1 MIEQALATTRGGQP
15 LHVVHFTTALSRS
28 AAGVHEALLG
38 LTRHMAGMPGTRIS
52 IVGVVLEPARWQE
65 DLATWKLA
73 GAEVHATTV
82 QSVAAAKWFLYMAAT
97 LPIEGTSVVHAHGIW
112 TGGSLA
118 AGRLA
123 ERCRCPLVISPH
135 GMLEP
140 WAFNH
145 RRRKK
150 AIPWLMWERRVLVN
164 ATLLQAMSDQEADA
178 IADRGLHN
186 PVAIHGIGLDL
197 DKVAARAP
205 RETGRH
211 TCLFLSRIHPKKGLP
226 MLLQAWASVRP
237 RDWRLV
243 IAGPDEGGHLAE
255 LQALAQRMGI
265 ASEVEFIGPVYGA
278 DKWRLLAHSDLF
290 VLPSH
295 SENFGIV
302 VAEAMAAGLPAIAT
316 IGTPWRVLK
325 EEGLGWWV
333 PPNVTAIE
341 ASLRE
346 ALTLPSHQ
354 LAYMGQKAAL
364 VARQRFNWPA
374 IAAEMRAAYA
384 WAVAG
389 GTPPACVRFPWVR
402 RSTPSP

>member
-1 MIEQALATTRGGQP
+1 
-15 LHVVHFTTALSRS
+15 
-28 AAGVHEALLG
+28 
-38 LTRHMAGMPGTRIS
+38 MARMPGTRIS

-82 QSVAAAKWFLYMAAT
+82 QSVAAARWFLYMAAT
-97 LPIEGTSVVHAHGIW
+97 LPTEGTSIVHAHGIW
-112 TGGSLA
+112 TGGSLG

-123 ERCRCPLVISPH
+123 ERCQCPLVISPH

-140 WAFNH
+140 WAFTH

-150 AIPWLMWERRVLVN
+150 AIPWMLWERRVLVN

-186 PVAIHGIGLDL
+186 PVAVHGIGLDL
-197 DKVAARAP
+197 DRVVARVP
-205 RETGRH
+205 RKAGQR

-226 MLLQAWASVRP
+226 MLLHAWASLRP

-255 LQALAQRMGI
+255 LQSLATRLEI
-265 ASEVEFIGPVYGA
+265 VSEVDFIGPVYGDA
-278 DKWRLLAHSDLF
+278 KWRLLAQSDLF
-290 VLPSH
+290 ILPSH

-316 IGTPWRVLK
+316 VGTPWRMLQ

-333 PPNVTAIE
+333 PPTVTAIE
-341 ASLRE
+341 ASLGE
-346 ALTLPSHQ
+346 ALTLPPH
-354 LAYMGQKAAL
+354 LLEGMGQKAA
-364 VARQRFNWPA
+364 VTARQRFNWPA
-374 IAAEMRAAYA
+374 IAAEMRAAYS
-384 WAVAG
+384 WAIAG
-389 GTPPACVRFPWVR
+389 GEPPACVRFPGVR
-402 RSTPSP
+402 RSA